1 VTAAG
6 TGAAVA
12 LAMTGAS
19 GAQYGLRLLEC
30 LIGAGRPVHL
40 MLSRPGQLVVGM
52 ETDERLPGRPAE
64 IQRHVSARYGA
75 APGQVQVHGPEEWT
89 ACVASGSGAPGA
101 MVVCPCSMGTLSA
114 IAAGASRSLIERAA
128 DVMLKERRTLILVP
142 RETPFSVIHLR
153 NMLSVAEAGGLIL
166 PANPGFY
173 HRPQTVAEVI
183 DYIVARVLDHL
194 GIDQSLMP
202 RWGREAGTEGPVET

>member
-1 VTAAG
+1 MKAAR
-6 TGAAVA
+6 ARDAVA

-30 LIGAGRPVHL
+30 LVGAGRPVHL

-52 ETDERLPGRPAE
+52 ETDESFPGRPAE
-64 IQRHVSARYGA
+64 IQRHVSARFGA

-114 IAAGASRSLIERAA
+114 IATGSSRSLIERAA

-153 NMLSVAEAGGLIL
+153 NMLTVAEAGGLIL

-173 HRPQTVAEVI
+173 HRPQTVAEVV

-202 RWGREAGTEGPVET
+202 RWGQEAGSAGPVET